1 MSPRGHRRAE
11 KRRVQDVSPP
21 LIVNG
26 WRIFVWRDFRERWT
40 ALRAHVEEL
49 RRRDPK
55 GYRTSSAAKFLST
68 LQDLILKEIPANPAA
83 ETYRQGKSLSG
94 ANRNWQR
101 AKFHQRFR
109 LFFRFSSKHRV
120 IIYAWLNDQDTLRKS
135 GARTDP
141 YVVFRAMLSRGE
153 PPSDWDALLAECKV
167 WTEADVK
174 ESQ

>member
-1 MSPRGHRRAE
+1 MRERGHRRAE

-21 LIVNG
+21 LVVNG

-40 ALRAHVEEL
+40 ALHTHVEEL
-49 RRRDPK
+49 CRRDPE

-68 LQDLILKEIPANPAA
+68 LRDLILKEIPANPAA

-120 IIYAWLNDQDTLRKS
+120 IIYAWLNDEDTLRKS

-153 PPSDWDALLAECKV
+153 PPSDWDALLDECKA
-167 WTEADVK
+167 WTAADVE
-174 ESQ
+174 ESR